1 MADVLTYIR
10 GLKPINLVGASFG
23 SYGWNKKAL
32 TELDGYMKDIGVEMV
47 AEQVAVQY
55 VPEREDLM
63 NCFEL
68 GKAVAQ
74 ELQKRCS

>member
-1 MADVLTYIR
+1 M
-10 GLKPINLVGASFG
+10 NLIGASFG

-32 TELDGYMKDIGVEMV
+32 KELDEYMNAIGIEQV
-47 AEQVAVQY
+47 AEQVSVNY
-55 VPEREDLM
+55 VPEKEDLM

-68 GKAVAQ
+68 GKTVAQ

>member
-10 GLKPINLVGASFG
+10 GLKPLNLIGASFG

-32 TELDGYMKDIGVEMV
+32 EELNGYMNAIGVEQV
-47 AEQVAVQY
+47 AEQVAVNY
-55 VPEREDLM
+55 VPETDDLM

-68 GKAVAQ
+68 GKTVAL